1 MVTENTQDVSAIERQ
16 LYGAETEKAVKNFTI
31 SEYKMPMVFIQ
42 TLALYKGACAKA
54 NQELGLLTPEKSI
67 AIQHACIEVEKG
79 CHSKQFPVDVFQT
92 GSGTST
98 NMNVNEVISAL
109 VSLRSGGAITV
120 HPNDDVNKGQSSNDV
135 IPSCIHIS
143 AATML
148 ANDLIPSLGHLA
160 DALEQRGVMFSKL
173 IKTGRTHL
181 MDAMPMS
188 VAQEFGAW
196 RAQVLNVMESLN
208 TRLPAICRLAVGGTA
223 VGSGINTHPDF
234 ANRVTKI
241 LSDQTGLHFSPAENL
256 FSAISSQD
264 TAVNL
269 SGDLKTVAVCMNKIA
284 NDIRWLSSGPLN
296 GLHELIL
303 PELQK
308 GSSIMP
314 GKVNPVIPE
323 AVLMAC
329 AKVIGNDTT
338 ITIAGQGGNFQ
349 LNTMLPLI
357 AHTLIESITL
367 LSNSCNALTDKVI
380 AGMQIN
386 KAHIDKNI
394 NKNPIL
400 ATALND
406 KIGYDKSTK
415 IAKQA
420 YMENKTVLEV
430 ALAMTDIDETELKAL
445 LDPKRLTH
453 PSYG

>member
-1 MVTENTQDVSAIERQ
+1 MVEQNVHLESLVDQQ
-16 LYGAETEKAVKNFTI
+16 LYGKETEKAIVNFAI
-31 SEYKMPMVFIQ
+31 SDYKMPSGFIS
-42 TLALYKGACAKA
+42 TLAMYKGACAKA
-54 NQELGLLTPEKSI
+54 NQELGLLTSEKST
-67 AIQHACIEVEKG
+67 AIQHACIEIENG
-79 CHSKQFPVDVFQT
+79 IHSKQFPVDVFQT

-109 VSLRSGGAITV
+109 VSLRSGGSILV

-135 IPSCIHIS
+135 IPSCIHVS

-148 ANDLIPSLGHLA
+148 ANHLIPALDHLA
-160 DALEQRGVMFSKL
+160 DVLDQRGMMFSDL
-173 IKTGRTHL
+173 IKTARTHL

-196 RAQVLNVMESLN
+196 RAQVLNVKESL
-208 TRLPAICRLAVGGTA
+208 TARQSALCKLAVGGTA
-223 VGSGINTHPDF
+223 VGTGINTHPDF
-234 ANRVTKI
+234 AHRVTKI
-241 LSDQTGLHFSPAENL
+241 LNDKTGLHFCPAENL

-269 SGDLKTVAVCMNKIA
+269 SGDLKTVAVCINKVA

-338 ITIAGQGGNFQ
+338 VTIAGQGGNFQ

-357 AHTLIESITL
+357 AHTLIESIHL
-367 LSNSCNALTDKVI
+367 LSNSCNSLADKVI

-386 KAHIDKNI
+386 KEYIDKNI
-394 NKNPIL
+394 DKNPIL

-420 YMENKTVLEV
+420 YRENKTVLEV
-430 ALAMTDIDETELKAL
+430 ALAITDIDETELKAL
-445 LDPKRLTH
+445 LNPKSLTDN
-453 PSYG
+453 S